1 MIPKESECICP
12 VLVDRVDTS
21 ATIAAAAGV
30 LAKGEHRI
38 NTGGEAVQV
47 EPWYEQFHRPLLLE
61 LLARREHKAK
71 PAVPPRPKQM
81 SPKHHTPSQGEASVP
96 PPGYVTSGGPPSAPQ
111 HPASDAAG
119 PALEEL
125 LAEMEKLRL
134 ENEELK
140 STEAKKAP
148 SETLKQQVSENEKR
162 KSEKEKLKLSTV
174 KLSVPDYQ
182 LRLLKD
188 FADQWKGCQVT
199 MMEQQ
204 QEVLFY
210 GAQEDCVEGKRQF
223 LRRLQVCLLLLLL
236 GEGRGAAGACDR
248 LKKSKKK
255 SCFCATPLPP
265 SPNMDFVFFS
275 FFSALPLL
283 LLYLC
288 LLF

>member
-1 MIPKESECICP
+1 MIPKESGCICP
-12 VLVDRVDTS
+12 VLVDRADTF

-30 LAKGEHRI
+30 LAKGAHRI

-47 EPWYEQFHRPLLLE
+47 EPWYEQFHRPLVLE
-61 LLARREHKAK
+61 LLARRGHKAE
-71 PAVPPRPKQM
+71 PAVPPRPKEM
-81 SPKHHTPSQGEASVP
+81 SPKHHTPSQVKPVSP
-96 PPGYVTSGGPPSAPQ
+96 KPKTPGYVTSVGPPSTPQ

-119 PALEEL
+119 GATDPALEEL

-140 STEAKKAP
+140 SAEAKKAQ
-148 SETLKQQVSENEKR
+148 SEALKQQMSENEKR

-210 GAQEDCVEGKRQF
+210 GAQEDCEEGKRQF
-223 LRRLQVCLLLLLL
+223 LMRLQVCLMVLLL
-236 GEGRGAAGACDR
+236 GEGRGAAGTYIYIFF
-248 LKKSKKK
+248 LK
-255 SCFCATPLPP
+255 
-265 SPNMDFVFFS
+265 
-275 FFSALPLL
+275 
-283 LLYLC
+283 
-288 LLF
+288 LFLFL